1 MKKTLT
7 EEFKKIIDITPKY
20 EGIVKAML
28 EVYVVTKNPQTK
40 KDLED
45 AFLKMARTT
54 DKFQDIRESWQPMD
68 SKDGVAWFGGKNHY
82 QLADYL
88 PEEALE
94 HNHEDLDFLVI
105 GWRK

>member
-1 MKKTLT
+1 MTKK
-7 EEFKKIIDITPKY
+7 EIDITPKY
-20 EGIVKAML
+20 EGIVRAML
-28 EVYVVTKNPQTK
+28 EAYINTNDPKVK
-40 KDLED
+40 KDLEGE
-45 AFLKMARTT
+45 FLKMARTT
-54 DKFQDIRESWQPMD
+54 DKFQDIRKSWQPMD
-68 SKDGVAWFGGKNHY
+68 SKNGVAWFGGKSHY